1 MEMENCNNKWE
12 EVLSVNVRGQL
23 ARRKNVE
30 MKSTL
35 YGVQYFSGRGNSQK
49 DEKNSFYR
57 RADERKDDSNKVAI
71 GAIGANFEKRILSG
85 IKDIILAWVTMSA
98 RSGKKHNSFRI
109 QKDSCVLNVVNKG

>member
-1 MEMENCNNKWE
+1 MGHKMEMENCNNKWK

-71 GAIGANFEKRILSG
+71 GAIGANF
-85 IKDIILAWVTMSA
+85 A
-98 RSGKKHNSFRI
+98 RKE
-109 QKDSCVLNVVNKG
+109 